1 MRNKFLNLPRKLKQI
16 IVLSLDIVFAL
27 FSTYLA
33 FMLRSDSFDIP
44 GDHGWVAYAISII
57 FIPVFIRFGLYRA
70 IFRYSGVTTLFQVN
84 KAVLAYAALYLTGI
98 LIFSQNENLPLAIGF
113 LQPGIFMTCVILSR
127 TMARLW
133 LYNFASQNL
142 KKSNERNL
150 LIYGA
155 GSAGVQIGRVFS
167 HSREFHLACYIDDD
181 PSLGWKQINGINI
194 FPSSLID
201 QKIQKHQITD
211 VLIAI
216 PSLSQNQRIKIIKQL
231 SHHSV
236 YVRTL
241 PNIINLTNGK
251 ISVEDIKELDLDDLL
266 GRESVPIDYT
276 NASTSIEGKVVLI
289 TGAGGSIG
297 SELARQ
303 ILVLSPAKLI
313 LIDHSE
319 FALYQII
326 EELKKRTSIHVEVA
340 QVIGLLGDVHDY
352 SRMSRYVKD
361 HEPDFI
367 YHAAAYKH
375 VPIVEDNPIE
385 GVLNNVFGT
394 FTMAQVAIEYQVKS
408 FVLIRTDKAVRP
420 TNVMGASKRIAELC
434 LQSLAKESAIQFDV
448 KSPLIENKTIFTMV
462 RFGNVL
468 GSSGSVIPLFRR
480 QIMNGG
486 PVTLTD
492 ARVTRYFMSI
502 PEASQLV
509 IQAGFMSKGG
519 EVFVLD
525 MGEPVKIFDL
535 AKRLIQLMGKSLRDE
550 SNPNGEIEI
559 QEIGLRPGEKLY
571 EELLIGNQ
579 PIQTEHPKIMA
590 ARESMIPWSELSS
603 HLNEM
608 QVAINNN
615 DLNKIKSMFLLLVE
629 GYMPHTNGH

>member
-1 MRNKFLNLPRKLKQI
+1 MYYKALGLSRRKKQY
-16 IVLSLDIVFAL
+16 IVLGVDVILAI
-27 FSTYLA
+27 FSTYIA
-33 FMLRSDSFDIP
+33 FILRLDSFDLP
-44 GDHGWVAYAISII
+44 ELYEWVAYAASAI
-57 FIPVFIRFGLYRA
+57 FIPIFIKYGLYRA
-70 IFRYSGVTTLFQVN
+70 VFRYSGLITIHQVIKATIVYAGIYFFIILLVTDNQ
-84 KAVLAYAALYLTGI
+84 
-98 LIFSQNENLPLAIGF
+98 QLPKAIGV
-113 LQPGIFMTCVILSR
+113 LQPGIFMSLVVISR
-127 TMARLW
+127 ITARLW
-133 LYNFASQNL
+133 LYSLSDQRVKKDSQ
-142 KKSNERNL
+142 RQL

-155 GSAGVQIGRVFS
+155 GSAGIQVAMTLS
-167 HSREFHLACYIDDD
+167 HSREFHLACFVDDD
-181 PSLGWKQINGINI
+181 SSLGWKEINGVTVY
-194 FPSSLID
+194 PSSLLKE
-201 QKIQKHQITD
+201 KIEVNRITD

-216 PSLSQNQRIKIIKQL
+216 PSLSQNKRLRLISEL
-231 SHHSV
+231 ANYPV
-236 YVRTL
+236 YVRSL
-241 PNIINLTNGK
+241 PNIAELAQGK
-251 ISVEDIKELDLDDLL
+251 VSFEDIKELDLNDLL
-266 GRESVPIDYT
+266 GRETISLDFEKI
-276 NASTSIEGKVVLI
+276 ASDVQGKTVLI

-303 ILVLSPAKLI
+303 LLVLSPAKLI

-326 EELKKRTSIHVEVA
+326 EELKKRNSIHVEVT

-352 SRMSRYVKD
+352 SRMSLYVKD

-385 GVLNNVFGT
+385 GVSNNVFGT
-394 FTMAQVAIEYQVKS
+394 FTMAQVALEYQVKS
-408 FVLIRTDKAVRP
+408 FVLISTDKAVRP

-434 LQSLAKESAIQFDV
+434 LQSLAKEPAIQFDA

-468 GSSGSVIPLFRR
+468 GSSGSVIPVFRR
-480 QIMNGG
+480 QISDGG

-525 MGEPVKIFDL
+525 MGEPVKIIDL

-550 SNPNGEIEI
+550 SNPNGDIEI

-579 PIQTEHPKIMA
+579 PVETEHPKIMA
-590 ARESMIPWSELSS
+590 ARESMIPWSELSI
-603 HLNEM
+603 HLNEL
-608 QVAINNN
+608 QVAISNN
-615 DLNKIKSMFLLLVE
+615 DLNTIKAMLHLLVE
-629 GYMPHTNGH
+629 GYSPQKHSH

>member
-1 MRNKFLNLPRKLKQI
+1 MYYRALKLSRKRKQYL
-16 IVLSLDIVFAL
+16 VLSIDIILAI
-27 FSTYLA
+27 FSTYIA
-33 FMLRSDSFDIP
+33 FALRLDSFNLP
-44 GDHGWVAYAISII
+44 ELYEWVAYAVSTI
-57 FIPVFIRFGLYRA
+57 FIPIFIRYGLYRA
-70 IFRYSGVTTLFQVN
+70 VFRYSGLITIYQVL
-84 KAVLAYAALYLTGI
+84 KATIVYAGI
-98 LIFSQNENLPLAIGF
+98 YFFLILLVADNQQLPKAIGV
-113 LQPGIFMTCVILSR
+113 LQPGIFMSLVVISR
-127 TMARLW
+127 ITARLW
-133 LYNFASQNL
+133 LYSLSDNRVKNDSQR
-142 KKSNERNL
+142 KL

-155 GSAGVQIGRVFS
+155 GSAGIQVAMTLS
-167 HSREFHLACYIDDD
+167 HSREFHLACFVDDD
-181 PSLGWKQINGINI
+181 PSLGWKEINGVTVY
-194 FPSSLID
+194 PSSLLKE
-201 QKIQKHQITD
+201 KIKEYKITD

-216 PSLSQNQRIKIIKQL
+216 PSLSQDKRLHLISEL
-231 SHHSV
+231 ASYPV
-236 YVRTL
+236 YVRSL
-241 PNIINLTNGK
+241 PNIADLVQGK
-251 ISVEDIKELDLDDLL
+251 VSFEDIKELDLNDLL
-266 GRESVPIDYT
+266 GRETLSSDFEKIVSDVQ
-276 NASTSIEGKVVLI
+276 GKTLLI

-303 ILVLSPAKLI
+303 LLVLSPAKLI

-326 EELKKRTSIHVEVA
+326 EELKKRNSIHVEVA

-385 GVLNNVFGT
+385 GVSNNVFGT
-394 FTMAQVAIEYQVKS
+394 FTMAQVAIECQVKS
-408 FVLIRTDKAVRP
+408 FVLISTDKAVRP

-434 LQSLAKESAIQFDV
+434 LQSLAKEPAIQFDV
-448 KSPLIENKTIFTMV
+448 KSPLVENKTIFTMV

-480 QIMNGG
+480 QITDGG

-550 SNPNGEIEI
+550 SNPNGDIEI

-590 ARESMIPWSELSS
+590 ARESMIPWSELSI
-603 HLNEM
+603 HLKEL
-608 QVAINNN
+608 QVAISKN
-615 DLNKIKSMFLLLVE
+615 DLEKIKSMLHLLVE
-629 GYMPHTNGH
+629 GYSPQNHSH